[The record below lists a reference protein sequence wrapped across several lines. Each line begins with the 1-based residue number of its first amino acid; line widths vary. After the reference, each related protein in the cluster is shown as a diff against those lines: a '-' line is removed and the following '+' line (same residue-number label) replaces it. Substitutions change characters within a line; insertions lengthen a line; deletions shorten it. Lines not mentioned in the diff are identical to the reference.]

1 MYVRIIIKTLNFEK
15 IKNIIHIL
23 FFLFLHPIK
32 KKTVVFIFSL
42 YKYIYIYINF

>member
-15 IKNIIHIL
+15 IKKKNIIHIL

-32 KKTVVFIFSL
+32 KKNGCFYFLPI
-42 YKYIYIYINF
+42 

>member
-15 IKNIIHIL
+15 KKSIIHIL

-32 KKTVVFIFSL
+32 KKRLFLFSP
-42 YKYIYIYINF
+42 YISIYIYIKF